1 MQTQSIKYMICI
13 SLCLATTQIFT
24 IKHKVIDTTK
34 SYKSQQ
40 YSKLTHFDNNFKVL
54 MCKLDKLEKAEELY
68 NQKNKNK
75 KITTK
80 II

>member
-13 SLCLATTQIFT
+13 SLCLATTHIFT
-24 IKHKVIDTTK
+24 TKNEIIHTTK
-34 SYKSQQ
+34 SYKPQPC
-40 YSKLTHFDNNFKVL
+40 SKRRHVDKNFKIL
-54 MCKLDKLEKAEELY
+54 MHKLDRLEKAEELY

-75 KITTK
+75 KIMPQ